1 MPGTTHAAVR
11 AAERLGII
19 ADRKWFDEV
28 VDQILSGRAKR
39 VHAHIVTNLADHS
52 HIYDVEVSTG
62 KVRVVFD
69 PRPGEQVVVTVL
81 PPEFQFEKFHRLQK
95 QDAKRKREFFRGFE
109 DEEESWQHQ

>member
-1 MPGTTHAAVR
+1 MPGTTHAATR

-19 ADRKWFDEV
+19 ADRKWFEEV
-28 VDQILSGRAKR
+28 VDQILSGRATR
-39 VHAHIVTNLADHS
+39 VHAHIVTTLADYN

-81 PPEFQFEKFHRLQK
+81 PPEFSFEKFRRLKK
-95 QDAKRKREFFRGFE
+95 QECNRKREFFRGFQ
-109 DEEESWQHQ
+109 DEEE